1 MHYCRAVRSL
11 QHSEAFFI
19 MFTIHKRR
27 VVATAVAVVALAASA
42 VSPTASASKSDGK
55 AVTLTLL
62 HNNDG
67 ESSLDTSTL
76 RSGSVTYRYGG
87 IAAFKSVYDRE
98 VASARASGNAV
109 FGVYA
114 GDSFLA
120 SKSLICSQPADAS
133 SKVKPYDARALRE
146 VGYDALV
153 LGNHEFDYSPSF
165 LSRYLKAFAKNG
177 MPTIPVLSGNMEFSK
192 ESSLSDLIGP
202 AGQTSNTA
210 APGKNISQWLVYT
223 DAETGAKIGV
233 VTAMTP
239 LLPTISSPGKSRLLT
254 ATIDAVAKRL
264 QKQINALQKQ
274 GINKI
279 VLVSHLQDLNNDKA
293 LVAKLKGVD
302 IAVGGGG
309 DELLQSD
316 YIANGTELLPGE
328 SAPAGTYPTNVTDA
342 AGKVVPVVTT
352 SGNYKYLG
360 RVDVRFDKKGNVV
373 EVVQATSY
381 PRRVI
386 PTSAEATALGV
397 TDSVTPNAKLQAKV
411 LAPLSG
417 CLAGFSTPFAKSE
430 ILFNTARGS
439 ASVPGVRTVE
449 TNGGNLVADSFV
461 YLYDQVASKEGL
473 PARSASNPVVA
484 VQNGGGIRQNA
495 GDLLPVSGSAPGT
508 ISRGNTF
515 DLLPFDNRFAVFTNM
530 NATQLKEVFERS
542 CAVGSSGGGQFLQ
555 ISGLKVT
562 CKRSNTAMVVGN
574 PPTGLQ
580 YGSVTT
586 PGSRVISLT
595 LSDGTKLVDAGAV
608 VAGAPLVDVITNS
621 FTATGGDNFPT
632 FGAAT
637 SKVLGYSYE
646 EALYRYLLSFPKGA
660 DGLPTVPASDARYA
674 SGGEGRIT
682 WQS

>member
-1 MHYCRAVRSL
+1 MS
-11 QHSEAFFI
+11 
-19 MFTIHKRR
+19 TPTKRNI
-27 VVATAVAVVALAASA
+27 VALTTALAALA
-42 VSPTASASKSDGK
+42 ATLIAPMASASDTDNK

-76 RSGSVTYRYGG
+76 KSGTTTYQYGG
-87 IAAFKSVYDRE
+87 IAAFKAVYERE
-98 VASARASGNAV
+98 SAAARAAGNAV

-120 SKSLICSQPADAS
+120 SKTLICSEPADLN
-133 SKVKPYDARALRE
+133 SKVKPLDAVALRG

-153 LGNHEFDYSPSF
+153 LGNHEFDYGPSF
-165 LSRYLKAFAKNG
+165 LSRYLRAFAKNG
-177 MPTIPVLSGNMEFSK
+177 KPTLPVLSGNMNFKRETN
-192 ESSLSDLIGP
+192 LSDLIGP
-202 AGQTSNTA
+202 IGQTNNLS
-210 APGKNISQWLVYT
+210 APGKNISQWMVYT
-223 DAETGAKIGV
+223 DPKTGAKIGV
-233 VTAMTP
+233 VTAVTP
-239 LLPTISSPGKSRLLT
+239 LLPTIASPGNSRLLT
-254 ATIDAVAKRL
+254 ADINAVAARL
-264 QKQINALQKQ
+264 QKQIDTLEKS

-279 VLVSHLQDLNNDKA
+279 ILVSHLQDLNNDKA
-293 LVAKLKGVD
+293 LVAKLRGVD
-302 IAVGGGG
+302 VAVGGGG

-316 YIANGTELLPGE
+316 YIANSVELLPGE
-328 SAPAGTYPTNVTDA
+328 STPVGSYPTNVTDA

-360 RVDVRFDKKGNVV
+360 RVDIRFDKKGNVA

-386 PTSAEATALGV
+386 PNSSEATALGL
-397 TDSVTPNAKLQAKV
+397 TDSVLSDYGLQSTVIAS
-411 LAPLSG
+411 LNS
-417 CLAGFSTPFAKSE
+417 CLAGLSTPFAKTN

-439 ASVPGVRTVE
+439 ATTPGVRTVE

-473 PARSASNPVVA
+473 TARSASNPVVA
-484 VQNGGGIRQNA
+484 VQNGGGIRQNS

-515 DLLPFDNRFAVFTNM
+515 DLLPFDNRFALFTDM
-530 NATQLKEVFERS
+530 SATQLKEVFERS
-542 CAVGSSGGGQFLQ
+542 CASGTSGGGQFLQ
-555 ISGLKVT
+555 VAGLKVT
-562 CKRSNTAMVVGN
+562 CKRSNTAQVVGN
-574 PPTGLQ
+574 PSSGLQ

-586 PGSRVISLT
+586 AGSRVVSLT
-595 LSDGTKLVDAGAV
+595 LADGTKLVDNGAV
-608 VAGAPLVDVITNS
+608 VAGAPAVDVITNS
-621 FTATGGDNFPT
+621 FTAIGGDNFPT
-632 FGAAT
+632 FGAAN

-646 EALYRYLLSFPKGA
+646 EALYRYLLSFPKGT
-660 DGLPTVPASDARYA
+660 DGLPTIPSSDARYK

>member
-1 MHYCRAVRSL
+1 
-11 QHSEAFFI
+11 
-19 MFTIHKRR
+19 MFTFHKRTF
-27 VVATAVAVVALAASA
+27 VAIATAVAALAATA
-42 VSPTASASKSDGK
+42 IAPTASASKSDNK

-76 RSGSVTYRYGG
+76 RSGTVTYKYGG
-87 IAAFKSVYDRE
+87 IAAFKSVYERE
-98 VASARASGNAV
+98 TTSARAAGNAV

-120 SKSLICSQPADAS
+120 SKSLICSQPADTS
-133 SKVKPYDARALRE
+133 SKIRPFDARALRE

-165 LSRYLKAFAKNG
+165 LSRYLRAFAKNG
-177 MPTIPVLSGNMEFSK
+177 KPTIPVLSGNMEFSK
-192 ESSLSDLIGP
+192 ETSLVDLVGP
-202 AGQTSNTA
+202 VGQMSNKA
-210 APGKNISQWLVYT
+210 APGKNISQWMVYT
-223 DAETGAKIGV
+223 DSQTGSKFGI

-239 LLPTISSPGKSRLLT
+239 LLPTVSSPGKSRLLT
-254 ATIDAVAKRL
+254 ATLDAVARRL
-264 QKQINALQKQ
+264 QKQINELQKQ

-279 VLVSHLQDLNNDKA
+279 ILVSHLQDLNNDKA

-316 YIANGTELLPGE
+316 YIANTTELLPGE
-328 SAPAGTYPTNVTDA
+328 SASVGSYPTNVTDA

-360 RVDVRFDKKGNVV
+360 RIDVRFDKKGNVA
-373 EVVQATSY
+373 EVLQATSY

-386 PTSAEATALGV
+386 PTSGESVGLGI
-397 TDSVTPNAKLQAKV
+397 TDSVLPNFEMQTKV
-411 LAPLSG
+411 IAPLNG
-417 CLAGFSTPFAKSE
+417 CLAGFNTPFAKTDV
-430 ILFNTARGS
+430 LFNMARGS
-439 ASVPGVRTVE
+439 ASAPGVRTVE

-495 GDLLPVSGSAPGT
+495 GDFMPVSGSAPGT

-515 DLLPFDNRFAVFTNM
+515 DLLPFDNRFALFNDM
-530 NATQLKEVFERS
+530 SATQLKEVFERS
-542 CAVGSSGGGQFLQ
+542 CAIGTSGGWQFLQ
-555 ISGLKVT
+555 IAGLKVT
-562 CKRSNTAMVVGN
+562 CKRSNTAQVVGN
-574 PPTGLQ
+574 PASGLQ
-580 YGSVTT
+580 YGAVTT
-586 PGSRVISLT
+586 PGSRVVSLT
-595 LSDGTKLVDAGAV
+595 LADGTKLVDNGAV

-646 EALYRYLLSFPKGA
+646 EALYRYLLSFPKTA
-660 DGLPTVPASDARYA
+660 DGLPTIPASDARYK

>member
-1 MHYCRAVRSL
+1 MS
-11 QHSEAFFI
+11 
-19 MFTIHKRR
+19 TPTKRNI
-27 VVATAVAVVALAASA
+27 VALTTALAALA
-42 VSPTASASKSDGK
+42 ATLIAPMASASDTDNK

-76 RSGSVTYRYGG
+76 KSGTTTYQYGG
-87 IAAFKSVYDRE
+87 IAAFKAVYERE
-98 VASARASGNAV
+98 SAAARAAGNAV

-120 SKSLICSQPADAS
+120 SKTLICSEPADLN
-133 SKVKPYDARALRE
+133 SKVKPLDAVALRG

-153 LGNHEFDYSPSF
+153 LGNHEFDYGPSF
-165 LSRYLKAFAKNG
+165 LSRYLRAFAKNG
-177 MPTIPVLSGNMEFSK
+177 KPTLPVLSGNMNFKRETN
-192 ESSLSDLIGP
+192 LSDLIGP
-202 AGQTSNTA
+202 IGQTNNLS
-210 APGKNISQWLVYT
+210 APGKNISQWMVYT
-223 DAETGAKIGV
+223 DPKTGAKIGV
-233 VTAMTP
+233 VTAVTP
-239 LLPTISSPGKSRLLT
+239 LLPTIASPGNSRLLT
-254 ATIDAVAKRL
+254 ADINAVAARL
-264 QKQINALQKQ
+264 QKQIDTLEKS

-279 VLVSHLQDLNNDKA
+279 ILVSHLQDLNNDKA
-293 LVAKLKGVD
+293 LVAKLRGVD
-302 IAVGGGG
+302 VAVGGGG

-316 YIANGTELLPGE
+316 YIANSVELLPGE
-328 SAPAGTYPTNVTDA
+328 STPVGSYPTNVTDA

-360 RVDVRFDKKGNVV
+360 RVDIRFDKKGNVA

-386 PTSAEATALGV
+386 PNSSEATALGL
-397 TDSVTPNAKLQAKV
+397 TDSVLSDYGLQSTVIAS
-411 LAPLSG
+411 LNS
-417 CLAGFSTPFAKSE
+417 CLAGLSTPFAKTN

-439 ASVPGVRTVE
+439 ATTPGVRTVE

-473 PARSASNPVVA
+473 TARSASNPVVA
-484 VQNGGGIRQNA
+484 VQNGGGIRQNS

-515 DLLPFDNRFAVFTNM
+515 DLLPFDNRFALFTDM
-530 NATQLKEVFERS
+530 SATQLKEVFERS
-542 CAVGSSGGGQFLQ
+542 CASGTSGGGQFLQ
-555 ISGLKVT
+555 VAGLKVT
-562 CKRSNTAMVVGN
+562 CKRSNTAQVVGN
-574 PPTGLQ
+574 PSSGLQ

-586 PGSRVISLT
+586 AGSRVVSLT
-595 LSDGTKLVDAGAV
+595 LADGTKLVDNGAV
-608 VAGAPLVDVITNS
+608 VAGAPAVDVITNS
-621 FTATGGDNFPT
+621 FTAIGGDNFPT
-632 FGAAT
+632 FGAAK

-646 EALYRYLLSFPKGA
+646 EALYRYLLSFPKGT
-660 DGLPTVPASDARYA
+660 DGLPTIPSSDTRYK

>member
-1 MHYCRAVRSL
+1 MTSSIKRN
-11 QHSEAFFI
+11 
-19 MFTIHKRR
+19 TIALTTAIAALT
-27 VVATAVAVVALAASA
+27 ATLIAPV
-42 VSPTASASKSDGK
+42 ASASETDNK

-76 RSGSVTYRYGG
+76 KSGTTTYKYGG
-87 IAAFKSVYDRE
+87 IAAFKAVYERE
-98 VASARASGNAV
+98 SAAARAAGNAV

-120 SKSLICSQPADAS
+120 SKSLICSEPADAK
-133 SKVKPYDARALRE
+133 SKIKPFDALALRS

-165 LSRYLKAFAKNG
+165 LSRYLRAFAKNG
-177 MPTIPVLSGNMEFSK
+177 KPTLPVLSGNMSFNK
-192 ESSLSDLIGP
+192 ETNLSDLVGP
-202 AGQTSNTA
+202 IGQTNNLA
-210 APGKNISQWLVYT
+210 APGKNISQWMIYT
-223 DAETGAKIGV
+223 DAKTGAKIGV
-233 VTAMTP
+233 VTAVTP
-239 LLPTISSPGKSRLLT
+239 LLPTISSPGNSRLLT
-254 ATIDAVAKRL
+254 ATIDAVAARL
-264 QKQINALQKQ
+264 QKQVNTLEKM

-279 VLVSHLQDLNNDKA
+279 ILVSHLQDLNNDKA
-293 LVAKLKGVD
+293 LVAKLRGVD
-302 IAVGGGG
+302 VAVGGGG

-316 YIANGTELLPGE
+316 YIANSVELLPGE
-328 SAPAGTYPTNVTDA
+328 STPVGTYPTNVKDA
-342 AGKVVPVVTT
+342 SGKVVPVVTT
-352 SGNYKYLG
+352 SGNYKYVG
-360 RVDVRFDKKGNVV
+360 RADIRFDKKGNVT

-386 PTSAEATALGV
+386 PMSAEATALGL
-397 TDSVTPNAKLQAKV
+397 TDSVLSDYDLQTKV
-411 LAPLSG
+411 LASLNG
-417 CLAGFSTPFAKSE
+417 CLAGFNTPFAKSE

-439 ASVPGVRTVE
+439 ATAPGVRTFE

-473 PARSASNPVVA
+473 APRSASNPVVA

-515 DLLPFDNRFAVFTNM
+515 DLLPFDNRFALFTDM
-530 NATQLKEVFERS
+530 SATQLKEVFERS
-542 CAVGSSGGGQFLQ
+542 CASGTSGGGQFLQ
-555 ISGLKVT
+555 IAGLKVT
-562 CKRSNTAMVVGN
+562 CKRSNTAQVVGN
-574 PPTGLQ
+574 PASGLQ
-580 YGSVTT
+580 YGTVTT
-586 PGSRVISLT
+586 AGSRVISLT
-595 LSDGTKLVDAGAV
+595 LTDGTKLVDNGAV
-608 VAGAPLVDVITNS
+608 VAGAPAVDVITNS

-632 FGAAT
+632 FGAAK

-660 DGLPTVPASDARYA
+660 DGLPTIPSSDARYK

-682 WQS
+682 WQP

>member
-1 MHYCRAVRSL
+1 MS
-11 QHSEAFFI
+11 
-19 MFTIHKRR
+19 TPTKRKI
-27 VVATAVAVVALAASA
+27 VALTTALAALA
-42 VSPTASASKSDGK
+42 ATFIAPMASARDTDKK

-76 RSGSVTYRYGG
+76 KSGTTTYKYGG
-87 IAAFKSVYDRE
+87 IAAFKSVYERE
-98 VASARASGNAV
+98 SAAARAAGNAV

-120 SKSLICSQPADAS
+120 SKTLICSEPADVN
-133 SKVKPYDARALRE
+133 SKVKPLDALALRG

-165 LSRYLKAFAKNG
+165 LSRYLRAFAKNG
-177 MPTIPVLSGNMEFSK
+177 KPTLPVLSGNMNFKK
-192 ESSLSDLIGP
+192 ETNLSDLIGP
-202 AGQTSNTA
+202 IGQTSNLA
-210 APGKNISQWLVYT
+210 APGKNISQWMVYT
-223 DAETGAKIGV
+223 DPKTGAKIGV
-233 VTAMTP
+233 VTAVTP
-239 LLPTISSPGKSRLLT
+239 LLPTISSPGNSRLLT
-254 ATIDAVAKRL
+254 ADINAVAARL
-264 QKQINALQKQ
+264 QKQINELEKS

-279 VLVSHLQDLNNDKA
+279 ILVSHLQDLNNDKA
-293 LVAKLKGVD
+293 LVAKLRGVD
-302 IAVGGGG
+302 VAVGGGG

-316 YIANGTELLPGE
+316 YIANSVELLPGE
-328 SAPAGTYPTNVTDA
+328 STPVGSYPTNVTDA

-360 RVDVRFDKKGNVV
+360 RVDIRFDKKGNVA

-386 PTSAEATALGV
+386 PMSSEATLLGLSDAV
-397 TDSVTPNAKLQAKV
+397 VSDYDLQSTVIAS
-411 LAPLSG
+411 LNS
-417 CLAGFSTPFAKSE
+417 CLAGLSTPFAKTD

-439 ASVPGVRTVE
+439 ATTPGVRTVE

-473 PARSASNPVVA
+473 TARSASNPVVA
-484 VQNGGGIRQNA
+484 VQNGGGIRQNS
-495 GDLLPVSGSAPGT
+495 GDLLPVTGSAPGV

-515 DLLPFDNRFAVFTNM
+515 DLLPFDNRFALFTDM
-530 NATQLKEVFERS
+530 SATQLKEVFERS
-542 CAVGSSGGGQFLQ
+542 CASGTSGGGQFLQ
-555 ISGLKVT
+555 IAGLKVT
-562 CKRSNTAMVVGN
+562 CKRSNTAQVVGN
-574 PPTGLQ
+574 PPSGLQ

-586 PGSRVISLT
+586 AGSRVISLT
-595 LSDGTKLVDAGAV
+595 LTDGTKLVDNGAV
-608 VAGAPLVDVITNS
+608 VTGAPAVDVITNS
-621 FTATGGDNFPT
+621 FTAIGGDNFPT
-632 FGAAT
+632 FGAAK

-660 DGLPTVPASDARYA
+660 DGLPTIPASDARYK

>member
-1 MHYCRAVRSL
+1 MGDPFEAVNARKILRLRHRATAALLGTRARVCRPYVRFGSMPLQSSVHGSRCARGWHNARGCHRLGTCARHAGVRYCLAVRSL

-27 VVATAVAVVALAASA
+27 VIATAIAVVALAASA

-76 RSGSVTYRYGG
+76 KSGSVTYRYGG

-98 VASARASGNAV
+98 VASARAAGNAV

-120 SKSLICSQPADAS
+120 SKSLICSQPADAT

-202 AGQTSNTA
+202 AGQISNTA

-233 VTAMTP
+233 VTAVTP

-293 LVAKLKGVD
+293 LVAKLRGVD

-316 YIANGTELLPGE
+316 YVANGTELLPGE
-328 SAPAGTYPTNVTDA
+328 SAPAGTYP
-342 AGKVVPVVTT
+342 
-352 SGNYKYLG
+352 
-360 RVDVRFDKKGNVV
+360 
-373 EVVQATSY
+373 
-381 PRRVI
+381 
-386 PTSAEATALGV
+386 
-397 TDSVTPNAKLQAKV
+397 
-411 LAPLSG
+411 
-417 CLAGFSTPFAKSE
+417 
-430 ILFNTARGS
+430 
-439 ASVPGVRTVE
+439 RT
-449 TNGGNLVADSFV
+449 
-461 YLYDQVASKEGL
+461 
-473 PARSASNPVVA
+473 
-484 VQNGGGIRQNA
+484 
-495 GDLLPVSGSAPGT
+495 
-508 ISRGNTF
+508 
-515 DLLPFDNRFAVFTNM
+515 
-530 NATQLKEVFERS
+530 
-542 CAVGSSGGGQFLQ
+542 
-555 ISGLKVT
+555 
-562 CKRSNTAMVVGN
+562 
-574 PPTGLQ
+574 
-580 YGSVTT
+580 
-586 PGSRVISLT
+586 
-595 LSDGTKLVDAGAV
+595 
-608 VAGAPLVDVITNS
+608 
-621 FTATGGDNFPT
+621 
-632 FGAAT
+632 
-637 SKVLGYSYE
+637 
-646 EALYRYLLSFPKGA
+646 
-660 DGLPTVPASDARYA
+660 
-674 SGGEGRIT
+674 
-682 WQS
+682 

>member
-1 MHYCRAVRSL
+1 MS
-11 QHSEAFFI
+11 
-19 MFTIHKRR
+19 TPTKRNI
-27 VVATAVAVVALAASA
+27 VALTTALAALA
-42 VSPTASASKSDGK
+42 ATLIAPMASASDTDNK

-76 RSGSVTYRYGG
+76 KSGTTSYQYGG
-87 IAAFKSVYDRE
+87 IAAFKAVYERE
-98 VASARASGNAV
+98 SAAARAAGNAV

-120 SKSLICSQPADAS
+120 SKTLICSEPADLN
-133 SKVKPYDARALRE
+133 SKVKPLDAVALRG

-153 LGNHEFDYSPSF
+153 LGNHEFDYGPSF
-165 LSRYLKAFAKNG
+165 LSRYLRAFAKNG
-177 MPTIPVLSGNMEFSK
+177 KPTLPVLSGNMNFKRETN
-192 ESSLSDLIGP
+192 LSDLIGP
-202 AGQTSNTA
+202 IGQTNNLS
-210 APGKNISQWLVYT
+210 APGKNISQWMVYT
-223 DAETGAKIGV
+223 DPKTGAKIGV
-233 VTAMTP
+233 VTAVTP
-239 LLPTISSPGKSRLLT
+239 LLPTIASPGNSRLLT
-254 ATIDAVAKRL
+254 ADINAVAARL
-264 QKQINALQKQ
+264 QKQIDTLEKS

-279 VLVSHLQDLNNDKA
+279 ILVSHLQDLNNDKA
-293 LVAKLKGVD
+293 LVAKLRGVD
-302 IAVGGGG
+302 VAVGGGG

-316 YIANGTELLPGE
+316 YIANSVELLPGE
-328 SAPAGTYPTNVTDA
+328 STPVGSYPTNVTDA

-360 RVDVRFDKKGNVV
+360 RVDIRFDKKGNVA

-386 PTSAEATALGV
+386 PNSSEATALGL
-397 TDSVTPNAKLQAKV
+397 TDSVLSDYGLQSTVIAS
-411 LAPLSG
+411 LNS
-417 CLAGFSTPFAKSE
+417 CLAGLSTPFAKTN

-439 ASVPGVRTVE
+439 ATTPGVRTVE

-473 PARSASNPVVA
+473 TARSASNPVVA
-484 VQNGGGIRQNA
+484 VQNGGGIRQNS

-515 DLLPFDNRFAVFTNM
+515 DLLPFDNRFALFTDM
-530 NATQLKEVFERS
+530 SATQLKEVFERS
-542 CAVGSSGGGQFLQ
+542 CASGTSGGGQFLQ
-555 ISGLKVT
+555 VAGLKVT
-562 CKRSNTAMVVGN
+562 CKRSNTAQVVGN
-574 PPTGLQ
+574 PSSGLQ

-586 PGSRVISLT
+586 AGSRVVSLT
-595 LSDGTKLVDAGAV
+595 LADGTKLVDNGAV
-608 VAGAPLVDVITNS
+608 VAGAPAVDVITNS
-621 FTATGGDNFPT
+621 FTAIGGDNFPT
-632 FGAAT
+632 FGAAN

-646 EALYRYLLSFPKGA
+646 EALYRYLLSFPKGT
-660 DGLPTVPASDARYA
+660 DGLPTIPSSDARYK

>member
-1 MHYCRAVRSL
+1 MS
-11 QHSEAFFI
+11 
-19 MFTIHKRR
+19 TPTKRNI
-27 VVATAVAVVALAASA
+27 VALTTALAALA
-42 VSPTASASKSDGK
+42 ATLIAPMASASETDNK

-76 RSGSVTYRYGG
+76 KSGPTTYQNGG
-87 IAAFKSVYDRE
+87 IAAFKAVYERE
-98 VASARASGNAV
+98 SAAARAAGNAV

-120 SKSLICSQPADAS
+120 SKTLICSEPADVN
-133 SKVKPYDARALRE
+133 SKVKPLDAVALRG

-153 LGNHEFDYSPSF
+153 LGNHEFDYGPSF
-165 LSRYLKAFAKNG
+165 LSRYLRAFAKNG
-177 MPTIPVLSGNMEFSK
+177 KPTLPVLSGNMTFNK
-192 ESSLSDLIGP
+192 ETNLSDLIGP
-202 AGQTSNTA
+202 IGQTNNLS
-210 APGKNISQWLVYT
+210 APGKNISQWMVYT
-223 DAETGAKIGV
+223 DPKTGAKIGV
-233 VTAMTP
+233 VTAVTP
-239 LLPTISSPGKSRLLT
+239 LLPTISSPGNSRLLT
-254 ATIDAVAKRL
+254 ADINAVAARL
-264 QKQINALQKQ
+264 QKQIDTLEKS

-279 VLVSHLQDLNNDKA
+279 ILVSHLQDLNNDKA
-293 LVAKLKGVD
+293 LVAKLRGVD
-302 IAVGGGG
+302 VAVGGGG

-316 YIANGTELLPGE
+316 YIANSVELLPGE
-328 SAPAGTYPTNVTDA
+328 STPVGSYPTNVTDA

-360 RVDVRFDKKGNVV
+360 RVDIRFDKKGNVA

-386 PTSAEATALGV
+386 PNSSEATALGL
-397 TDSVTPNAKLQAKV
+397 TDSVLSDYGLQSTVIAS
-411 LAPLSG
+411 LNS
-417 CLAGFSTPFAKSE
+417 CLAGLSTPFAKTN

-439 ASVPGVRTVE
+439 ATTPGVRTVE

-473 PARSASNPVVA
+473 TARSASNPVVA
-484 VQNGGGIRQNA
+484 VQNGGGIRQNS

-515 DLLPFDNRFAVFTNM
+515 DLLPFDNRFALFTDM
-530 NATQLKEVFERS
+530 SATQLKEVFERS
-542 CAVGSSGGGQFLQ
+542 CASGTSGGGQFLQ
-555 ISGLKVT
+555 VAGLKVT
-562 CKRSNTAMVVGN
+562 CKRSNTAQVVGN
-574 PPTGLQ
+574 PSSGLQ

-586 PGSRVISLT
+586 AGSRVVSLT
-595 LSDGTKLVDAGAV
+595 LADGTKLVDNGAV
-608 VAGAPLVDVITNS
+608 VAGAPAVDVITNS
-621 FTATGGDNFPT
+621 FTAIGGDNFPT
-632 FGAAT
+632 FGAAN

-646 EALYRYLLSFPKGA
+646 EALYRYLLSFPKGT
-660 DGLPTVPASDARYA
+660 DGLPTIPSSDARYK